1 MMRDSF
7 IPRAAMLSLA
17 LAMSACAARP
27 AAPDPEVVRLD
38 GVYRGTETTEATGAD
53 CAGSVRPVQFR
64 VADGHV
70 WNHRHSRHQSM
81 EGNVDGAGRV
91 TMQDESGQRQ
101 LSGTISDGRFTA
113 SETTAPGHSRSSPLQ
128 ADEALSCL
136 SRIEATRSAIPE
148 SGPVQ

>member
-1 MMRDSF
+1 MRCGTRASAAWCRFRRVDEGGWRCPEWRPIMMRDSF

-70 WNHRHSRHQSM
+70 
-81 EGNVDGAGRV
+81 
-91 TMQDESGQRQ
+91 
-101 LSGTISDGRFTA
+101 
-113 SETTAPGHSRSSPLQ
+113 
-128 ADEALSCL
+128 
-136 SRIEATRSAIPE
+136 
-148 SGPVQ
+148 